1 MFVEDGLGVI
11 SPANNLVSLIAV
23 RSIRSSPPEVFLG
36 KGVLKIC
43 NKYTRENLCR
53 SVILIKLLCNF
64 IEITLRHGC
73 SPVNLLDIFRTS
85 SSKNTSGRLLQ
96 IYQCQI
102 YMINSIIRLIKII
115 LTGLRICIWHWRY
128 AIISLFE
135 KS

>member
-36 KGVLKIC
+36 KGVLKISS
-43 NKYTRENLCR
+43 KYTRENPCR

-73 SPVNLLDIFRTS
+73 SHVNLLDTFRTS
-85 SSKNTSGRLLQ
+85 FSKNTSGGLLL

-115 LTGLRICIWHWRY
+115 LTGCAFASGIGDMR
-128 AIISLFE
+128 
-135 KS
+135 